1 MVVCHP
7 VEQVPSPTADRRT
20 VASLW
25 SGVAGLTL
33 LMVVTTVDSLTRG
46 DGYDLTR
53 HWISLLQHG
62 ARGWLGTLV
71 FALSGVLVLASVPGL
86 RAVGSTMGGHG
97 GSSTKT
103 DRRDA
108 AALPVLVAALGSALV
123 VIAVVPIDPSMEY
136 PVRTDT
142 YVATTLGQV
151 HSIAG
156 AVVLGALAASC
167 WVIAALAR
175 TRPGTARWVPTLARG
190 TAAVMAAVFLLC
202 SSAVVASDAGS
213 WEAARAGAFQR
224 VSLLLGGVWLAWWL
238 VECARSTAEQR

>member
-1 MVVCHP
+1 MVSHP
-7 VEQVPSPTADRRT
+7 VDGVLSQDRNRRT
-20 VASLW
+20 IASLY
-25 SGVAGLTL
+25 SGVAGLSL
-33 LMVVTTVDSLTRG
+33 LMVVTTVDSLTRS

-71 FALSGVLVLASVPGL
+71 FVLSGLLVLASVPGL
-86 RAVGSTMGGHG
+86 RAVR
-97 GSSTKT
+97 SSTGG
-103 DRRDA
+103 DSRSA
-108 AALPVLVAALGSALV
+108 AALPALVAALGSALV

-142 YVATTLGQV
+142 YVATSLGQV

-156 AVVLGALAASC
+156 AVVLGSLAASC

-238 VECARSTAEQR
+238 LECTRSSTEDR